1 MLPSSLDTPRK
12 VLTPRKLKKYQ
23 SDLLSFFTPHL
34 GPALFESV
42 RQGIA
47 DGNERCMRLAAEFLG
62 LVKGSGV
69 TVTTNVNNQSNNKT
83 ISVGA
88 GFDAIV
94 RQLAEQKK
102 QSFRGVTIDHAPP
115 GIEARP

>member
-1 MLPSSLDTPRK
+1 M
-12 VLTPRKLKKYQ
+12 
-23 SDLLSFFTPHL
+23 
-34 GPALFESV
+34 

-47 DGNERCMRLAAEFLG
+47 DGNEKVMRLAAEFLG
-62 LVKGSGV
+62 LVKGSGI
-69 TVTTNVNNQSNNKT
+69 TVTTNVSANSNNRT

-102 QSFRGVTIDHAPP
+102 KQFGGVTIDHKPPAIERKPVAPA
-115 GIEARP
+115 IEAAP